1 MISTLFPLMLYTFN
15 IVFPVKYFPLPL
27 SNLTNNLVSNLHSS
41 KHHTFLFSS
50 LDGHMLCAQGG
61 APDYSLSLWDW
72 RAGVVVARTTS
83 PFTLT
88 VHFSSFSQNNI
99 VSCGKYVVNGNNHK
113 NSYLKLVIMLSKT
126 HTLSIYNQQHLA
138 QLTYFT

>member
-1 MISTLFPLMLYTFN
+1 MITCLNSYDFHTVSSDVVN
-15 IVFPVKYFPLPL
+15 ILFPVKYFPLLL

-41 KHHTFLFSS
+41 KDHNFMFFS

-72 RAGVVVARTTS
+72 RAGVVVARATS

-99 VSCGKYVVNGNNHK
+99 VSCGKSVVNGNNHK
-113 NSYLKLVIMLSKT
+113 SSCLTLKTCDYALK
-126 HTLSIYNQQHLA
+126 N
-138 QLTYFT
+138 